1 MECRLGSN
9 PDRITGSPVATTY
22 AISQSVDLRLLPRGF
37 DSPAILWYEFRI
49 FPGRFSPV
57 NWVDLILL
65 GLFALFGLRG
75 YFRGFF
81 RELFS
86 LMGLVAGFMVAVAYD
101 QEIAALF
108 PAHWRVSPFFQKGLA
123 FVSIFFIVYFTLNL
137 IGSLLHRSERL
148 MFLKTLN
155 RTGGIALGLGK
166 GAALCALVVFL
177 LISNSLLSRP
187 VRENF
192 AGSYL
197 VQPLE
202 KLGHDLVRF
211 GKDKILAGDSSV
223 RL

>member
-1 MECRLGSN
+1 MS
-9 PDRITGSPVATTY
+9 
-22 AISQSVDLRLLPRGF
+22 
-37 DSPAILWYEFRI
+37 WYELPI

-86 LMGLVAGFMVAVAYD
+86 LVGLVAGFMVAVAYD

-108 PAHWRVSPFFQKGLA
+108 PAHWRVSPFLQKGVA
-123 FVSIFFIVYFTLNL
+123 FVSIFFIVYFALNL
-137 IGSLLHRSERL
+137 IGWLLHRSEKL
-148 MFLKTLN
+148 LFLKALN

-166 GAALCALVVFL
+166 GAALCALAVFL
-177 LISNSLLSRP
+177 LNSNSLLSQP
-187 VRENF
+187 ARENF

-197 VQPLE
+197 VRPLA
-202 KLGHDLVRF
+202 KFGQDLFRF
-211 GKDKILAGDSSV
+211 GKEKIFPGDSTA